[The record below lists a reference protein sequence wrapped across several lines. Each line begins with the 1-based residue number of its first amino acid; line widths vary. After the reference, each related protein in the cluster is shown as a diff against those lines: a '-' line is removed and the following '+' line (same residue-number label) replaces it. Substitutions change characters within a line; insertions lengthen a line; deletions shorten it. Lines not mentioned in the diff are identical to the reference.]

1 MLIPSFNT
9 AGSNAAVCVCV
20 CLCACKRG
28 KTHLAFII
36 LLTSSSLSFSHRLS
50 LRVLYPSVLPL
61 PPPVPHLV
69 AIRPTAR
76 TRLHISLKKQTCGK
90 RRRRQ
95 QVVYKRR
102 HKNCWSCWPVSPCGN
117 SSTFG
122 EEGVNAPS
130 QRGTIGGFRSVS
142 RNDWKVCFYKH
153 FVINENMVSFL
164 LPPVT
169 STSLTIRTPE

>member
-9 AGSNAAVCVCV
+9 AGSNAGVCVCV

-76 TRLHISLKKQTCGK
+76 TRLHISLKKQTRGK

-102 HKNCWSCWPVSPCGN
+102 HKNKARSGIFIDLAGLFLPAATALPLGRKVSTHHPNAAQSEASEVCHAMTGRCV
-117 SSTFG
+117 ST
-122 EEGVNAPS
+122 N
-130 QRGTIGGFRSVS
+130 T
-142 RNDWKVCFYKH
+142 
-153 FVINENMVSFL
+153 L
-164 LPPVT
+164 
-169 STSLTIRTPE
+169 SLMKTWCRFCCRR